1 MPTPR
6 GGGPGGAGGG
16 AAARPPGMARSPQD
30 GPWAGEEPYLT
41 SIAPFNVLIEQASGI
56 IMNKSVDEAV
66 LTVIKCSEARRD
78 ALAA

>member
-6 GGGPGGAGGG
+6 GGGPGGAGG
-16 AAARPPGMARSPQD
+16 AAARPPGMARNPPD
-30 GPWAGEEPYLT
+30 GPWSGKEPYLT
-41 SIAPFNVLIEQASGI
+41 NIAPFSGLIEQASGI